1 MEFKLVRKS
10 LQIQSAQIVV
20 SANPH
25 SEVGWYSDIQI
36 KAILPGCRKV
46 RLLSSPTPFPGYL
59 LPLPLFDHNG
69 RADVL
74 PEVFRAFL
82 RTTCPAVQP
91 YVPEVR

>member
-10 LQIQSAQIVV
+10 LQ
-20 SANPH
+20 
-25 SEVGWYSDIQI
+25 
-36 KAILPGCRKV
+36 
-46 RLLSSPTPFPGYL
+46 YL
-59 LPLPLFDHNG
+59 LLLPLFDRNG

-82 RTTCPAVQP
+82 RTTCLAVQP